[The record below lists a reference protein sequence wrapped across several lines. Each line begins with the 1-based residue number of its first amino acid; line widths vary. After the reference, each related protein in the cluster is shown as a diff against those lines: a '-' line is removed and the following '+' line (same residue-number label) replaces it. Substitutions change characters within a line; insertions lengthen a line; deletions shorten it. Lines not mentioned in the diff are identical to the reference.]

1 MAISQ
6 KFFTFSKMFKKIIVS
21 EEEKAHDKKNFRKKV
36 LNMENEIK
44 NGKEKDL
51 EKIKENERELKRL
64 LSKEKEK
71 EEEIVV
77 QLNYE
82 RYLKTLTDHLSDNRE
97 IKNSEEKLNEFK
109 NSKN

>member
-1 MAISQ
+1 
-6 KFFTFSKMFKKIIVS
+6 
-21 EEEKAHDKKNFRKKV
+21 
-36 LNMENEIK
+36 MENEIK

-82 RYLKTLTDHLSDNRE
+82 RYLKTLTDYLSDNGE
-97 IKNSEEKLNEFK
+97 IKNSEEKINLK
-109 NSKN
+109 IQRII